1 MAAVEKNKFS
11 ESAYA
16 LRFQAQNTPS
26 KGNFPREISIFL
38 GLPLSQSELL
48 MQKPHRNWQPLQML
62 ACYQDVC
69 HGRLYIINHTFNRRA
84 VVRSECGVNPGDIM
98 ALRVP

>member
-16 LRFQAQNTPS
+16 LRFQAQDTPS
-26 KGNFPREISIFL
+26 EGNFLREIGIFL

-48 MQKPHRNWQPLQML
+48 MQKTHRNWQPLQML
-62 ACYQDVC
+62 ACYQDVRD
-69 HGRLYIINHTFNRRA
+69 G
-84 VVRSECGVNPGDIM
+84 M
-98 ALRVP
+98 M